1 MINGGSSTTFDFK
14 AHYSEISMTDIK
26 VDPTLCHIIRMSAST
41 SQVGRVEL
49 PEELIHLGLAL
60 LEASRSADI
69 ETIKAILEKGAPAW
83 YQDQALGW
91 SCLHYGAERRDP
103 ELLRVL
109 LSGGAVWNA
118 VDKWGRTAGEIS
130 LSLGDRE
137 GWEVIRNEG
146 VRSGMSIQVNRGR
159 KGGLMDRDV
168 TSCYERRNWGRYEYD
183 LTSRGRFISR
193 R

>member
-1 MINGGSSTTFDFK
+1 
-14 AHYSEISMTDIK
+14 
-26 VDPTLCHIIRMSAST
+26 MSAST
-41 SQVGRVEL
+41 SQVGGVEL

-60 LEASRSADI
+60 LEASRTADI

-130 LSLGDRE
+130 LSLGDRD

-146 VRSGMSIQVNRGR
+146 VRSGMSSALEMRD
-159 KGGLMDRDV
+159 KTDDRNV
-168 TSCYERRNWGRYEYD
+168 ASCYERCNWRRYEYD
-183 LTSRGRFISR
+183 LEGRRRFIRGR
-193 R
+193 

>member
-1 MINGGSSTTFDFK
+1 
-14 AHYSEISMTDIK
+14 
-26 VDPTLCHIIRMSAST
+26 MSAST
-41 SQVGRVEL
+41 SQVGGVEL

-60 LEASRSADI
+60 LEASRTADI
-69 ETIKAILEKGAPAW
+69 ETIKAILDKGAPAW

-130 LSLGDRE
+130 LSLGDRD

-146 VRSGMSIQVNRGR
+146 VRSGMSSALETG
-159 KGGLMDRDV
+159 D
-168 TSCYERRNWGRYEYD
+168 E
-183 LTSRGRFISR
+183 
-193 R
+193 

>member
-1 MINGGSSTTFDFK
+1 VIIDGSSTTFDFK

-26 VDPTLCHIIRMSAST
+26 VEFKSVSSSRMSAST
-41 SQVGRVEL
+41 SQVGGVEL

-69 ETIKAILEKGAPAW
+69 ETIKAILGKGAPAW

-118 VDKWGRTAGEIS
+118 VDNWGRTAGEIS

-146 VRSGMSIQVNRGR
+146 VRSGMS
-159 KGGLMDRDV
+159 
-168 TSCYERRNWGRYEYD
+168 SP
-183 LTSRGRFISR
+183 
-193 R
+193 